1 MDSQLPEEI
10 RLFIYMM
17 TPKIKKRLTILASS
31 SIALFSLIA
40 CITGVFAWFYSKKAE
55 QVNGNHI
62 EIRHGEDVV
71 LDGYTIYEYDFDND
85 YPVVTDKFPLHGYD
99 CFIETKNEFNKK
111 YVVVD
116 FSYPHG
122 IAETKPLK
130 IGLEAPTN
138 NYFESDKIKVQKQIS
153 NLIQFKFLDNTDGSI
168 VMKERTPTQ
177 IYEDCREA
185 FFDVNEYDLFV
196 DSTIYVEGEENK
208 SNILNDSIILTQSS
222 VACTGQI
229 IIEYTYN
236 YALIETYKNRSGVD
250 YDITFFKSTT
260 VVNFAGDITS
270 ISFGS

>member
-99 CFIETKNEFNKK
+99 CFVETKNEFNKK

-138 NYFESDKIKVQKQIS
+138 NYFESDHVKVQKQIS

-168 VMKERTPTQ
+168 SIEGRTPTQ

-185 FFDVNEYDLFV
+185 FSDVADYGVFV
-196 DSTIYVEGEENK
+196 DNTVTGAK
-208 SNILNDSIILTQSS
+208 SNISDESITLTKTSS
-222 VACTGQI
+222 ACTGQI